1 MHYHIYWNKR
11 CDVTD
16 KRILQGA
23 APAASKP
30 KGPFSSGIDDR
41 LMKSL

>member
-23 APAASKP
+23 APAASIIQT
-30 KGPFSSGIDDR
+30 KGAFFIR
-41 LMKSL
+41 H